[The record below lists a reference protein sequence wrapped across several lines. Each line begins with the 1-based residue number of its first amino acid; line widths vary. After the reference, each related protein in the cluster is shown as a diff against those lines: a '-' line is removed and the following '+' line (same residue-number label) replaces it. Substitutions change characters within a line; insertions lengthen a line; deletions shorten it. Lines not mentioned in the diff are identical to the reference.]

1 MNVQCNQYFELT
13 FRENEVESFEDEVGV
28 HGGILQK
35 DNQTE
40 ITTKAEVET

>member
-1 MNVQCNQYFELT
+1 MNVQCNPCFELT
-13 FRENEVESFEDEVGV
+13 FRKNEVESFEDEVGV

-40 ITTKAEVET
+40 ITTNVEVET